1 MDKKNIYIDE
11 KHPYAYEEIKFQEW
25 KELRQ
30 YLFDGKD
37 NLKLMNYGFR
47 GHADSSWPL
56 KPTIE
61 RIRPDKIDPI
71 FEAWYR
77 NIEKESV
84 PFYNR
89 AIDIFSDSSKLGVGR
104 TNKLEWLA
112 IMQHYGAATRLL
124 DFSSSPFIAVFFA
137 ISDVLRLCDI
147 NRKNKEICIW
157 AFSLA
162 DIDRTNCKL
171 LDIKEDD
178 PAKATREIYN
188 NFDLSI
194 EKPKKIIGFSFL
206 ERAIEGSYM
215 QKAGFLF
222 SMDEKSNLEELLGQ
236 YSTNEEICIK
246 KLILKTEFR
255 NDIARALQDMM
266 NMNISFT
273 TLFPGTGIDGYSKDI
288 LLNQFI
294 IHT

>member
-1 MDKKNIYIDE
+1 MDKRNIYISEDQL
-11 KHPYAYEEIKFQEW
+11 YAYEEIKFLEW

-30 YLFDGKD
+30 YFFDGKD

-61 RIRPDKIDPI
+61 RIRPEKIDPI
-71 FEAWYR
+71 FESWYR

-84 PFYNR
+84 PFFNR
-89 AIDIFSDSSKLGVGR
+89 AIDIFSVSSNLGIGR

-124 DFSSSPFIAVFFA
+124 DFSSSPFIAAFFA
-137 ISDVLRLCDI
+137 ISDVFRLCDI

-162 DIDRTNCKL
+162 DIDRKNCEL
-171 LDIKEDD
+171 LEIKKDD
-178 PAKATREIYN
+178 PFKTTKEIYN
-188 NFDLSI
+188 NFDLNI
-194 EKPKKIIGFSFL
+194 EQPTKIIGFSFL
-206 ERAIEGSYM
+206 ERAIERSYM

-222 SMDEKSNLEELLGQ
+222 SMDEKSNFEGLLGQ
-236 YSTNEEICIK
+236 YSTDEEICIK

-255 NDIARALQDMM
+255 DDIAHALQDMM